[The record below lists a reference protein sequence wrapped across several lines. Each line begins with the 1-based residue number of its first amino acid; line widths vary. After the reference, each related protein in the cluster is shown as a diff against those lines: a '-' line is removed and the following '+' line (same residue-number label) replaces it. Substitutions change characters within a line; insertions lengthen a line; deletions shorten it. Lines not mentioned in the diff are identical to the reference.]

1 MKKVGMIVNVGK
13 VDRIL
18 RAGVG
23 GAAVTLAVVLQNW
36 IGLLGLYPL
45 FTGLFGS
52 CSVYRV
58 LGIDTLSGANEK
70 DFSDNHNRD
79 ESA

>member
-1 MKKVGMIVNVGK
+1 MGMIVNVGK

-58 LGIDTLSGANEK
+58 LGIDTLSGSNEK